1 MNKCLTQIKK
11 QMNQNRDYNKNWI
24 SHKVL
29 NEMSVTDLE
38 EFLEDQDVTIPFTN
52 YDLNDLKELAY
63 ANNLVQDFTTRGRK
77 KKEFKKVDLLKL
89 CQKLIKEQNLDE
101 VYDKFG
107 TVTITINKPKI
118 N

>member
-1 MNKCLTQIKK
+1 
-11 QMNQNRDYNKNWI
+11 MNQNREYIKKWI
-24 SHKVL
+24 SHKML
-29 NEMSVTDLE
+29 NEMTLTDLE
-38 EFLEDQDVTIPFTN
+38 KFLDDQYVTIPFIN
-52 YDLNDLKELAY
+52 YELNDLTELAY

-89 CQKLIKEQNLDE
+89 CQKLIKDQNLDE

>member
-1 MNKCLTQIKK
+1 MKH
-11 QMNQNRDYNKNWI
+11 REYNKNWI

-29 NEMSVTDLE
+29 NEMSEANLTQ
-38 EFLEDQDVTIPFTN
+38 FLTEQSGTIPFTN
-52 YDLNDLKELAY
+52 FALNDLHELAY

-77 KKEFKKVDLLKL
+77 KKEFKKSDLLKL

-107 TVTITINKPKI
+107 TVTMTINKPKI